1 MMMTAKNRNKRAAK
15 VEIDVPFY
23 DVDGLNV
30 VWHGH
35 YFKYFETARTAFL
48 RSIGFDAPEMR
59 RSGYIWLVIE
69 SHCRYVA
76 PMRYGMKVLVRASLA
91 DYEHRVK
98 FQYTVFDKKTR
109 RRLATGYTVQAAV
122 HAKTGELCLMTPP
135 IFLRHL
141 K

>member
-1 MMMTAKNRNKRAAK
+1 MTTSAKNRNKRASK

-23 DVDGLNV
+23 DVDGLNI

-35 YFKYFETARTAFL
+35 YFKYFEAARTTFL

-91 DYEHRVK
+91 DFEHRVK
-98 FQYTVFDKKTR
+98 FLYTVFDKKTQ

-122 HAKTGELCLMTPP
+122 NAKTGELCLMTPP